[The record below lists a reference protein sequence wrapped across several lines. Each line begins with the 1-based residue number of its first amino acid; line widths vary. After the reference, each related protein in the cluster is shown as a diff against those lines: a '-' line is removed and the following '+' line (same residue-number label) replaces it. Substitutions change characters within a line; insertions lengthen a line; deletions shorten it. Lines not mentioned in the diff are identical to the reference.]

1 MGKYSVKNIDIPP
14 NFVVFDLVI
23 NLVFIQ
29 SDTMTNYQTGSNDN
43 VSNDT
48 NPKSILSSDSVLCQ
62 GTILYFTVLYY
73 TVPRYYTVLY
83 CTALC

>member
-1 MGKYSVKNIDIPP
+1 MWKYSVKNIDIPP

-29 SDTMTNYQTGSNDN
+29 SDTMTYYQTGSNDN

-48 NPKSILSSDSVLCQ
+48 NPKSILSSAPVFNIIY
-62 GTILYFTVLYY
+62 ILVFVFLK
-73 TVPRYYTVLY
+73 
-83 CTALC
+83 